1 MAHKL
6 SLRVANHR
14 RAMLETT
21 DRYDLLLNGERVGGV
36 YYNMCGYLIDSGL
49 PLPDGTRLQL
59 PECGLSAIKRQIARI
74 NREARAPEQE
84 RAR

>member
-6 SLRVANHR
+6 MLKNANHR

-21 DRYDLLLNGERVGGV
+21 DRYDLLLNGERVGEV
-36 YYNMCGYLIDSGL
+36 YYNMSGYLIDSGL
-49 PLPDGTRLQL
+49 PLPDGKRLEL
-59 PECGLSAIKRQIARI
+59 PECGLCAIKREIARI
-74 NREARAPEQE
+74 NREARALGRG